1 MLQLRQVQSRELLLR
16 GMLLQAT
23 DNGRPEDLSVLQR
36 KEITMKQTKNC
47 CGNCYFYEHGN
58 SDTGFGKCHNQKG
71 GMSCR
76 PNSICYRHITKEQ
89 AERYAYV
96 LNEHNKWRRDEH
108 VPNSLPMQD
117 PKELGL
123 AIEFATDV
131 IRTFK
136 RL

>member
-1 MLQLRQVQSRELLLR
+1 
-16 GMLLQAT
+16 
-23 DNGRPEDLSVLQR
+23 
-36 KEITMKQTKNC
+36 MKQTKNC
-47 CGNCYFYEHGN
+47 CGNCYFFKHGN
-58 SDTGFGKCHNQKG
+58 SDTGFGKCHNPNG

-76 PNSICYRHITKEQ
+76 PNSVCYRHITKEQ

-117 PKELGL
+117 PTELGL
-123 AIEFATDV
+123 ALDFATDV